1 MRRGE
6 DCHQFV
12 EGRKILPCHGR
23 LYDGLDSM
31 IARDEAWIRASHCGL
46 ALCAILRL
54 LAEAETPPNSPLI
67 IGGGILE
74 EVPHGFIGL
83 GACGCVAESPECQCE
98 VGLVGG
104 HPIEQILRKCGI
116 AVLLDCQTQLPSQ
129 PADIGGVEVICKS
142 GEGLLCLLKRLVLII
157 REEWDETLRKA
168 REIPM
173 SSTWADWNKRSA
185 HGDRSS

>member
-1 MRRGE
+1 MRNDPAVATSIRGTLCSAEGPVDALIGWRRVGIGRERWLFLVGRGE

-74 EVPHGFIGL
+74 EVPHGFIGV
-83 GACGCVAESPECQCE
+83 GA
-98 VGLVGG
+98 
-104 HPIEQILRKCGI
+104 
-116 AVLLDCQTQLPSQ
+116 
-129 PADIGGVEVICKS
+129 
-142 GEGLLCLLKRLVLII
+142 
-157 REEWDETLRKA
+157 
-168 REIPM
+168 
-173 SSTWADWNKRSA
+173 
-185 HGDRSS
+185 